1 MNGADLP
8 GSEAVVI
15 AEAIRTQGDFLDDT
29 EITAADFVTNEGAWA
44 YTAIRKMMATGIPID
59 TMSVGIEEPRVEVW
73 LWKTSNLPTHAAAF
87 HAEEIHKAGV
97 RRRMLA
103 IAEKIKHTAATESV
117 DTLIDTAR
125 RDIDEAAGLRR
136 TTTTFVGDL
145 IAPVLAD
152 SQRERVVYRTPWS
165 ELTDTL
171 GGGFRPGALY
181 VLAARPALGK
191 TALLLQMLTGL
202 ADYGMV
208 AFSSLEMPQDE
219 LVRRLIAQGAQISH
233 GMLERGQPL
242 APVFAEKIER
252 WRETAPVTMAIDD
265 RSTVGVS
272 DIRAFARSVART
284 GPLAAIAVDYLQLI
298 SGPSGMKR
306 YEVVS
311 DITRQLKILAR
322 EMNAPVIALSQ
333 LNRGSEHRTDKR
345 PMLADLRESGSIE
358 QDADLV
364 MLLHRDPLAEADHD
378 PLLQRTTLPLELMV
392 AKNRHGPTGTITLD
406 WEGAFMRAY

>member
-1 MNGADLP
+1 MTGADLP

-15 AEAIRTQGDFLDDT
+15 AEAIRTQGDFLDEVEVTVD
-29 EITAADFVTNEGAWA
+29 DFITNEGAWA

-59 TMSVGIEEPRVEVW
+59 TMTVGIEEPRAEVW
-73 LWKTSNLPTHAAAF
+73 LWRTSNLPTHAAHF

-97 RRRMLA
+97 RRRMIA
-103 IAEKIKHTAATESV
+103 VAEKIKHTAKTESV
-117 DTLIDTAR
+117 DVLIDTAR

-136 TTTTFVGDL
+136 TATTFVGD
-145 IAPVLAD
+145 IIGPVLEE
-152 SQRERVVYRTPWS
+152 SQRERTFYRSPWE
-165 ELTDTL
+165 ELTIIL

-191 TALLLQMLTGL
+191 TALLLQMLAKL
-202 ADYGMV
+202 ADSGMV

-219 LVRRLIAQGAQISH
+219 IVRRLIAQGAQIAHS
-233 GMLERGQPL
+233 MLEQGKPL
-242 APVFAEKIER
+242 APIFAERVNK
-252 WRETAPVTMAIDD
+252 WREVAPVTMAIDD
-265 RSTVGVS
+265 RSTVGIS
-272 DIRAFARSVART
+272 DVRAFARSVART

-311 DITRQLKILAR
+311 EITRQLKILAR

-358 QDADLV
+358 QDADVVL
-364 MLLHRDPLAEADHD
+364 LLHRDPLAEVEHD
-378 PLLQRTTLPLELMV
+378 PIRQQSTVPLEVMV
-392 AKNRHGPTGTITLD
+392 AKNRHGPTGTVTLD